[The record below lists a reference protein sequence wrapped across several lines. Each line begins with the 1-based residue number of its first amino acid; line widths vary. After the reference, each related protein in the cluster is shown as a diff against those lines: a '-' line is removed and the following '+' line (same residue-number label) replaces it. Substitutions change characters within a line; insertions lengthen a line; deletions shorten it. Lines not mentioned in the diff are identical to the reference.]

1 MQSSRALREGR
12 LGLFALGGLL
22 VFGALA
28 IWVRGGGFGQRTYQL
43 IFEFA
48 DVEGLQVGAPVRF
61 RGVRVG
67 RINTR
72 LATDH
77 DADRCPKKVINKK
90 VIDAK

>member
-67 RINTR
+67 RITSFIPGVIKWR
-72 LATDH
+72 LL
-77 DADRCPKKVINKK
+77 PK
-90 VIDAK
+90 